1 MNNNLLAIK
10 MKKILSIFSYIFH
23 PLFIPIM
30 ATLFY
35 FYFGTNYFLFREIY
49 IVIIQ
54 TFIVTVIIP
63 LLFFWLLYILKK
75 ADSLTAVEINQRKI
89 PLAAQILF
97 LFYLITKIIRIE
109 YFPELY
115 FCFLASATSVFLAFV
130 MLFTKIKASLHMLG
144 ISSFLTFVILLS
156 IHTQKNFIPFIAIL
170 VFVCGAVASSRLV
183 MKAHTPKELA
193 IGSVIGIIPQLAF
206 SLLWL

>member
-63 LLFFWLLYILKK
+63 LLFFLV
-75 ADSLTAVEINQRKI
+75 AV
-89 PLAAQILF
+89 
-97 LFYLITKIIRIE
+97 Y
-109 YFPELY
+109 
-115 FCFLASATSVFLAFV
+115 
-130 MLFTKIKASLHMLG
+130 
-144 ISSFLTFVILLS
+144 
-156 IHTQKNFIPFIAIL
+156 TQK
-170 VFVCGAVASSRLV
+170 G
-183 MKAHTPKELA
+183 
-193 IGSVIGIIPQLAF
+193 
-206 SLLWL
+206 